1 MLSLLYRY
9 KSPLRPRKESTEN
22 INNRNTRERRNV
34 TPEIKTQDLRDRRKP
49 NKDWEKERE
58 GRQWDKRREKKEKVE
73 NGNKRVRDNNRVE
86 KQKLEEPKEE
96 TTSLKVTNNPVFEAR
111 RKKFES
117 ITVVEPASKKI
128 RLANKRSSPVLEKAV
143 VKEIKEEK
151 KVIEVADEKNM
162 SNHSDEKQVESF
174 SGREEIDEIDSFLNE
189 DVLDLSAEV
198 WSSDDELFP
207 KPKKNK
213 PIAVSKAKSPI
224 QTKPA
229 PVQTKPVVKEKIEFN
244 KKGKLNVLIFIYL
257 H

>member
-22 INNRNTRERRNV
+22 INNRNIRERRNV
-34 TPEIKTQDLRDRRKP
+34 TPDIKTQDHRDRRKP

-58 GRQWDKRREKKEKVE
+58 GRQWDKRRERKEKIE
-73 NGNKRVRDNNRVE
+73 NGNKRVERVRDSNKVE
-86 KQKLEEPKEE
+86 KQKQEEPKEE

-143 VKEIKEEK
+143 VKEVKEEK
-151 KVIEVADEKNM
+151 KVVEVADEKNI
-162 SNHSDEKQVESF
+162 SNHSDDKQVETF

-213 PIAVSKAKSPI
+213 PIIAVSKAKSPV
-224 QTKPA
+224 K
-229 PVQTKPVVKEKIEFN
+229 TKPVVKEKIVFS
-244 KKGKLNVLIFIYL
+244 KKGKLDELISFYF

>member
-1 MLSLLYRY
+1 MLSLLCRY

-22 INNRNTRERRNV
+22 INNRNIRERRNV
-34 TPEIKTQDLRDRRKP
+34 TPDIKTQDHRDRRKP

-58 GRQWDKRREKKEKVE
+58 GRQWDKRRERKEKIE
-73 NGNKRVRDNNRVE
+73 NGNKRVERVRDNNKVE
-86 KQKLEEPKEE
+86 KQKQEEPKEE

-128 RLANKRSSPVLEKAV
+128 RLANKKSSPVLEKVV
-143 VKEIKEEK
+143 VKEVKEEK
-151 KVIEVADEKNM
+151 KVFEVAEEKNI
-162 SNHSDEKQVESF
+162 SNHSDDKQVETF

-213 PIAVSKAKSPI
+213 PTIAVSKAKSPV
-224 QTKPA
+224 K
-229 PVQTKPVVKEKIEFN
+229 TKPVVKEKIVFS
-244 KKGKLNVLIFIYL
+244 KKGKLDELISFYF